1 MNMYESAG
9 VNVELLIKRIFYRA
23 GYSVK
28 RLRVPRRERKAA
40 SKKKDPSLL
49 RGRIH
54 AVDPYVDFDPTCLP
68 EDVQGWGGE
77 SPAFK
82 ELITELRP
90 ALVIEVGTWKG
101 ASAIT
106 MAGAAKEAGLP
117 THVLCVDTW
126 LGALEFWNEQSD
138 PDRYRSLKLKHGY
151 PSVYYQF
158 LANVARR
165 GLQDRITPFPQTSST
180 AAMWLRM
187 HGFTASLIYIDG
199 SHEEEDVYSDL
210 TDYWELL
217 ENGGVLLGDD
227 YTWYGVKMA
236 ADRFAGE
243 VRGKIEHLHD
253 KWLIRKPQP

>member
-1 MNMYESAG
+1 MIAQ
-9 VNVELLIKRIFYRA
+9 LLIKRFFYWA

-28 RLRVPRRERKAA
+28 RLRAPRTQKKIAA
-40 SKKKDPSLL
+40 EKQNPALL
-49 RGRIH
+49 RRALH
-54 AVDPYVDFDPTCLP
+54 ATDPYSDFDPAP
-68 EDVQGWGGE
+68 FPADVQGWGGE

-82 ELITELRP
+82 ALITEVKP

-106 MAGAAKEAGLP
+106 MAEAARDAGLP
-117 THVLCVDTW
+117 TQVLCIDTW
-126 LGALEFWNEQSD
+126 LGALEFWNDQND
-138 PDRYRSLKLKHGY
+138 PERYLSLKLKHGY

-180 AAMWLRM
+180 AALWLRM
-187 HGFTASLIYIDG
+187 QGFGASLIYIDG

-217 ENGGVLLGDD
+217 DSGGVLLGDD
-227 YTWYGVKMA
+227 YSWAGVRLA
-236 ADRFAGE
+236 ANRFARE
-243 VRGKIEHLHD
+243 VGGKIEHLHD
-253 KWLIRKPQP
+253 KWLVRKIKA